1 MELND
6 AGPVIPA
13 GGASPPAGGA
23 ALPLGGPSDR
33 ELWERAVGGDREA
46 FGRIFDRHAKT
57 VYNYLFRRTA
67 DWSEAEDLTSTVF
80 LHAWRRRTETV
91 LDRDSA
97 LPWLLGIADRLLS
110 NTRRR
115 LRRAEALLHRLV
127 SHDEPVGDHAER
139 IAVLVDDE
147 RRMSEIHRALA
158 RLPRHEREVVELCVW
173 SGLDQQAAATALG
186 VAVGT
191 VKSRLHRARRRLGV
205 ALLDGAAAPASSGSK
220 IPVNA
225 KEFAR

>member
-6 AGPVIPA
+6 AGP
-13 GGASPPAGGA
+13 A
-23 ALPLGGPSDR
+23 AMVGRMSDR
-33 ELWERAVGGDREA
+33 ELWSLAVDGDREA

-57 VYNYLFRRTA
+57 VYNHLFRRTA

-80 LHAWRRRTETV
+80 MHAWRRRSETV

-97 LPWLLGIADRLLS
+97 LPWLLGIADGLVS

-127 SHDEPVGDHAER
+127 SHNEAVGDHADHV
-139 IAVLVDDE
+139 AGLVDDE
-147 RRMSEIHRALA
+147 RQMSEIHRALA

-173 SGLDQQAAATALG
+173 SGLDQQAAAAALG

-191 VKSRLHRARRRLGV
+191 VKSRLHRSRRRLKADLVGGRTAV
-205 ALLDGAAAPASSGSK
+205 PASFSSK
-220 IPVNA
+220 NPVNV
-225 KEFAR
+225 EEVAR

>member
-6 AGPVIPA
+6 AGRA
-13 GGASPPAGGA
+13 A
-23 ALPLGGPSDR
+23 ALGRISDR
-33 ELWERAVGGDREA
+33 ELWALAVDGDREA
-46 FGRIFDRHAKT
+46 FGRIFDRHART
-57 VYNYLFRRTA
+57 VYNHLFRRTA

-80 LHAWRRRTETV
+80 MHAWRRRSETV

-97 LPWLLGIADRLLS
+97 LPWLLGIADGLVS

-115 LRRAEALLHRLV
+115 LRRAQALLYRLV
-127 SHDEPVGDHAER
+127 SHDEPVGDHADR
-139 IAVLVDDE
+139 VAGLVDDE

-173 SGLDQQAAATALG
+173 SGLDQQAAAAVLG

-191 VKSRLHRARRRLGV
+191 VKSRLHRARRRLE
-205 ALLDGAAAPASSGSK
+205 ADLMGARTVPASFSSK
-220 IPVNA
+220 NPVHV
-225 KEFAR
+225 EEVAR

>member
-6 AGPVIPA
+6 AAPA
-13 GGASPPAGGA
+13 APDGGT
-23 ALPLGGPSDR
+23 SDR
-33 ELWERAVGGDREA
+33 ALWARAVDGDREA
-46 FGRIFDRHAKT
+46 FGQLFDRHGKA
-57 VYNYLFRRTA
+57 VYNYAFRRTA

-80 LHAWRRRTETV
+80 LHAWRRRSETV

-97 LPWLLGIADRLLS
+97 LPWLLGIADGLLS

-127 SHDEPVGDHAER
+127 SHDEPVGDHADR
-139 IAVLVDDE
+139 VAGLVDDE

-158 RLPRHEREVVELCVW
+158 RLPRHEREVIELCVW
-173 SGLDQQAAATALG
+173 SGLDQQAAAAVLK

-191 VKSRLHRARRRLGV
+191 VKSRLYRARRRLGADLV
-205 ALLDGAAAPASSGSK
+205 EGAAILAPFSSGQ
-220 IPVNA
+220 PVNA
-225 KEFAR
+225 KEVAR

>member
-1 MELND
+1 MELKD
-6 AGPVIPA
+6 ADPAVPV
-13 GGASPPAGGA
+13 GGM
-23 ALPLGGPSDR
+23 SDR
-33 ELWERAVGGDREA
+33 ELWARAVAGDREA
-46 FGRIFDRHAKT
+46 FGRIFDRHAKA

-80 LHAWRRRTETV
+80 MHAWRRRSETV
-91 LDRDSA
+91 LDRESA
-97 LPWLLGIADRLLS
+97 LPWLLGIADRLAS

-115 LRRAEALLHRLV
+115 LRRAEALFHRLV

-139 IAVLVDDE
+139 VAVRIDDE

-173 SGLDQQAAATALG
+173 SGLDQQAAAHALG

-191 VKSRLHRARRRLGV
+191 VKSRLHRARRRLGADLLGPAAV
-205 ALLDGAAAPASSGSK
+205 AASIGSGN
-220 IPVNA
+220 PVNA
-225 KEFAR
+225 EDVAR

>member
-6 AGPVIPA
+6 AGSAGPV
-13 GGASPPAGGA
+13 
-23 ALPLGGPSDR
+23 GPISDR
-33 ELWERAVGGDREA
+33 DLWTRAVDGDRQA
-46 FGRIFDRHAKT
+46 FGQIFDRHGKA

-80 LHAWRRRTETV
+80 LHAWRRRSETV

-97 LPWLLGIADRLLS
+97 LPWLLGIADRLVS

-115 LRRAEALLHRLV
+115 LRRAEALLHRLT
-127 SHDEPVGDHAER
+127 SHSEPEGDHADR
-139 IAVLVDDE
+139 VAVLVDDE

-173 SGLDQQAAATALG
+173 SGLDQQAAAVVLK

-191 VKSRLHRARRRLGV
+191 VKSRLHRARRRLGADLV
-205 ALLDGAAAPASSGSK
+205 AGATVPAPFSSGH
-220 IPVNA
+220 PVNA
-225 KEFAR
+225 KEVAR

>member
-6 AGPVIPA
+6 AGPAIPA
-13 GGASPPAGGA
+13 GGTSLPVGGT

-33 ELWERAVGGDREA
+33 ELWARAVGGDREA

-80 LHAWRRRTETV
+80 MHAWRRRTETV

-127 SHDEPVGDHAER
+127 SHDEPVGDHADR

-191 VKSRLHRARRRLGV
+191 VKSRLHRARRRLGAV
-205 ALLDGAAAPASSGSK
+205 LVDGAAVPASSSSK
-220 IPVNA
+220 NPVNA

>member
-6 AGPVIPA
+6 AGPA
-13 GGASPPAGGA
+13 ASVGWA
-23 ALPLGGPSDR
+23 SDR
-33 ELWERAVGGDREA
+33 ELWARAVDGDREA

-57 VYNYLFRRTA
+57 VYNHLFRRTA

-80 LHAWRRRTETV
+80 LHAWRRRSETV

-110 NTRRR
+110 NTWRR

-127 SHDEPVGDHAER
+127 SHDEPVGDHAESV
-139 IAVLVDDE
+139 AGLVDDS
-147 RRMSEIHRALA
+147 RRMSEIHRMLS
-158 RLPRHEREVVELCVW
+158 RLPRHEREVVELCLW
-173 SGLDQQAAATALG
+173 SGLDQQAAAVALG

-191 VKSRLHRARRRLGV
+191 VKSRLHRARQRLKADLVSGRTV
-205 ALLDGAAAPASSGSK
+205 PASFRSNN
-220 IPVNA
+220 PVNL
-225 KEFAR
+225 EEVAR

>member
-6 AGPVIPA
+6 AGPATPVR
-13 GGASPPAGGA
+13 GV
-23 ALPLGGPSDR
+23 SDR
-33 ELWERAVGGDREA
+33 ELWMRAVGGDREA
-46 FGRIFDRHAKT
+46 FGRIFDRHGKT
-57 VYNYLFRRTA
+57 VYNHLFRRTA
-67 DWSEAEDLTSTVF
+67 DWAEAEDLTSAVF
-80 LHAWRRRTETV
+80 LHAWRRRSETV

-115 LRRAEALLHRLV
+115 LRRAEALLHRLI
-127 SHDEPVGDHAER
+127 SHDEQVGDHAER
-139 IAVLVDDE
+139 VAVQVDDE

-173 SGLDQQAAATALG
+173 SGLDQQAAAAALK

-191 VKSRLHRARRRLGV
+191 VKSRLHRARRRLGADHDLIGGTTV
-205 ALLDGAAAPASSGSK
+205 TASFSSK
-220 IPVNA
+220 NPVNA
-225 KEFAR
+225 EEVAR

>member
-6 AGPVIPA
+6 VGH
-13 GGASPPAGGA
+13 GG
-23 ALPLGGPSDR
+23 PLGGTSDR
-33 ELWERAVGGDREA
+33 ELWARAVDGDREA
-46 FGRIFDRHAKT
+46 FGRIFDRHAKA
-57 VYNYLFRRTA
+57 VYNHLFRRTA
-67 DWSEAEDLTSTVF
+67 DWAEAEDLTSAVF

-91 LDRDSA
+91 LDRESA
-97 LPWLLGIADRLLS
+97 LPWLLGVANGLLS

-127 SHDEPVGDHAER
+127 SHDEPVGDHADR
-139 IAVLVDDE
+139 VAGRVDDE

-173 SGLDQQAAATALG
+173 SGLDQQAAAAALN

-191 VKSRLHRARRRLGV
+191 VKSRLHRARQRLG
-205 ALLDGAAAPASSGSK
+205 ADILGTGPGPASSFRS
-220 IPVNA
+220 PSPDHA
-225 KEFAR
+225 KEVAR

>member
-6 AGPVIPA
+6 AGPAVLVGRI
-13 GGASPPAGGA
+13 
-23 ALPLGGPSDR
+23 SDR
-33 ELWERAVGGDREA
+33 ELWALAVDGDREA

-57 VYNYLFRRTA
+57 VYNHLFRRTA

-80 LHAWRRRTETV
+80 MHAWRRRAETV

-97 LPWLLGIADRLLS
+97 LPWLLGIANGLMS

-127 SHDEPVGDHAER
+127 SRDEPVGDHADLV
-139 IAVLVDDE
+139 AGLVDDE

-158 RLPRHEREVVELCVW
+158 RLPRHEYEVVELCVW
-173 SGLDQQAAATALG
+173 SGLDQQAAAVALG

-191 VKSRLHRARRRLGV
+191 VKSRLHRARRRLGSDLV
-205 ALLDGAAAPASSGSK
+205 GGSAAPASYSHK
-220 IPVNA
+220 KPVN
-225 KEFAR
+225 KEEVAR

>member
-6 AGPVIPA
+6 AGPGAPV
-13 GGASPPAGGA
+13 GGT
-23 ALPLGGPSDR
+23 SDR
-33 ELWERAVGGDREA
+33 ELWARAVDGDREA
-46 FGRIFDRHAKT
+46 FGRIFDRHGKA

-67 DWSEAEDLTSTVF
+67 DWAEAEDLTSTVF
-80 LHAWRRRTETV
+80 LHAWRRRSETV

-97 LPWLLGIADRLLS
+97 LPWLLGVADRLLS

-115 LRRAEALLHRLV
+115 LRRAEALLRRLV
-127 SHDEPVGDHAER
+127 SHDESVADHADR
-139 IAVLVDDE
+139 VAGRVDDE

-173 SGLDQQAAATALG
+173 SGLDQQAAAVALG

-191 VKSRLHRARRRLGV
+191 VKSRLHRARRRLGADLV
-205 ALLDGAAAPASSGSK
+205 GDATLPAPFSSQN
-220 IPVNA
+220 PVHA
-225 KEFAR
+225 KEVAR

>member
-6 AGPVIPA
+6 AGP
-13 GGASPPAGGA
+13 A
-23 ALPLGGPSDR
+23 AAVGRVSDR
-33 ELWERAVGGDREA
+33 ELWTRAVDGDREA

-57 VYNYLFRRTA
+57 VYNHLFRRTG
-67 DWSEAEDLTSTVF
+67 DWAEAEDLTSTVF
-80 LHAWRRRTETV
+80 MHAWRRRSETV

-127 SHDEPVGDHAER
+127 SHDEPVVDHADR
-139 IAVLVDDE
+139 VAGLVDDA
-147 RRMSEIHRALA
+147 RRMSEIHRMLS

-173 SGLDQQAAATALG
+173 SGLDQQAAAAALG

-191 VKSRLHRARRRLGV
+191 VKSRLHRARRRLKADFV
-205 ALLDGAAAPASSGSK
+205 DGPAGPASFSSK
-220 IPVNA
+220 NPAHV
-225 KEFAR
+225 EEVAR

>member
-6 AGPVIPA
+6 AGPAVLVGRI
-13 GGASPPAGGA
+13 
-23 ALPLGGPSDR
+23 SDR
-33 ELWERAVGGDREA
+33 ELWALAVDGDREA

-57 VYNYLFRRTA
+57 VYNHLFRRTA

-80 LHAWRRRTETV
+80 MHAWRRRAETV

-97 LPWLLGIADRLLS
+97 LPWLLGIANGLMS

-127 SHDEPVGDHAER
+127 SRDEPVGDHAD
-139 IAVLVDDE
+139 LVAGLIDDE

-158 RLPRHEREVVELCVW
+158 RLPRHEHEVVELCVW
-173 SGLDQQAAATALG
+173 SGLDQQAAAAALG

-191 VKSRLHRARRRLGV
+191 VKSRLHRARRRLEADLVGGRMVSASFSSRNPVHVEEV
-205 ALLDGAAAPASSGSK
+205 A
-220 IPVNA
+220 
-225 KEFAR
+225 R

>member
-6 AGPVIPA
+6 AGPGAPV
-13 GGASPPAGGA
+13 GGT
-23 ALPLGGPSDR
+23 SDR
-33 ELWERAVGGDREA
+33 ELWARAVAGDREA
-46 FGRIFDRHAKT
+46 FGRIFDRHAKA

-67 DWSEAEDLTSTVF
+67 DWAEAEDLTSTVF

-97 LPWLLGIADRLLS
+97 LPWLLGIADGLLS

-115 LRRAEALLHRLV
+115 LRRAEALLHRLI
-127 SHDEPVGDHAER
+127 SHDRSVDDHADR
-139 IAVLVDDE
+139 VAGQVDDE

-173 SGLDQQAAATALG
+173 SGLDQQAAAVALN

-191 VKSRLHRARRRLGV
+191 VKSRLHRARRRLG
-205 ALLDGAAAPASSGSK
+205 ADLLGGTATAAPFSSSRNT
-220 IPVNA
+220 VNA
-225 KEFAR
+225 KEVAR

>member
-6 AGPVIPA
+6 AGPAAPV
-13 GGASPPAGGA
+13 GGI
-23 ALPLGGPSDR
+23 SDR
-33 ELWERAVGGDREA
+33 ELWARAVDGDREA
-46 FGRIFDRHAKT
+46 FGLIFDRHGRT
-57 VYNYLFRRTA
+57 VYNHLFRRTA

-80 LHAWRRRTETV
+80 LHAWRRRSETV

-115 LRRAEALLHRLV
+115 LRRAEALLRRLV
-127 SHDEPVGDHAER
+127 SHDESVGDHADR
-139 IAVLVDDE
+139 VAVLVDDE

-173 SGLDQQAAATALG
+173 SGLDQQAAAATLK

-191 VKSRLHRARRRLGV
+191 VKSRLHRARQRLGADLV
-205 ALLDGAAAPASSGSK
+205 GRSTLPASFSSVN
-220 IPVNA
+220 PVNA
-225 KEFAR
+225 EEVAR

>member
-6 AGPVIPA
+6 AGPAVPV
-13 GGASPPAGGA
+13 GGI
-23 ALPLGGPSDR
+23 SDR
-33 ELWERAVGGDREA
+33 ELWARAVDGDREA
-46 FGRIFDRHAKT
+46 FGRIFDRHGKT
-57 VYNYLFRRTA
+57 VYNHLFRRTA

-80 LHAWRRRTETV
+80 LHAWRRRSETV

-115 LRRAEALLHRLV
+115 LRRAEALLRRLV
-127 SHDEPVGDHAER
+127 SHDEPVGDHADR
-139 IAVLVDDE
+139 VAGLVDDE

-158 RLPRHEREVVELCVW
+158 RLPRHERDVVELCVW
-173 SGLDQQAAATALG
+173 SGLDQQAAAATLG

-191 VKSRLHRARRRLGV
+191 VKSRLHRARRRLGGDLV
-205 ALLDGAAAPASSGSK
+205 GGAAAPASFSSK
-220 IPVNA
+220 SPVNA
-225 KEFAR
+225 EEVAR